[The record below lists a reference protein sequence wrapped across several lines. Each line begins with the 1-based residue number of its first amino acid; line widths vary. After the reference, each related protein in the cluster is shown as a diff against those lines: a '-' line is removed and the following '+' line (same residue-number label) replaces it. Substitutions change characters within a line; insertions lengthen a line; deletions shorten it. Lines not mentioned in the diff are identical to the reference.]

1 MRGNQKYQKDDV
13 ALSFETE
20 AGAPHYR
27 SSRTAGIPQRSM
39 MGGPGGSN
47 NLQFMNFDL
56 GSTSNSVPPP
66 RVSYGGGGAGGFG
79 AFEDE
84 PPLLEEL
91 GINVPQIIRKT
102 LTVLNPLRINPDL
115 HEDADLSGPFMFCML
130 FGLCQLLAG
139 KFHFGIILGW
149 TSLASL
155 FLYVVFNLLAGRN
168 GSLELYRAFSLVG
181 YCLLPMV
188 IFSALFLFVPHGR
201 IITFIMSSLAVVWST
216 RACTSLL
223 VVLFPTADEHRSL
236 VAYPCGL
243 IYIAFSLLVVF

>member
-1 MRGNQKYQKDDV
+1 MGPKDDV
-13 ALSFETE
+13 ALSFET
-20 AGAPHYR
+20 GGINGPHYR
-27 SSRTAGIPQRSM
+27 SRAAGIPQRSGM
-39 MGGPGGSN
+39 MGGPGGGT

-56 GSTSNSVPPP
+56 GSTSTSAPPP
-66 RVSYGGGGAGGFG
+66 RVSSYGGGGAGGFG

-130 FGLCQLLAG
+130 FGLFQLLAG

-155 FLYVVFNLLAGRN
+155 FLYIVFNLLAGRN

-188 IFSALFLFVPHGR
+188 ALSALSLFIPHRG
-201 IITFIMSSLAVVWST
+201 IISFVISAIAVLWST

-223 VVLFPTADEHRSL
+223 MVLFPTADEHRSL
-236 VAYPCGL
+236 VAYPCAL
-243 IYIAFSLLVVF
+243 IYIAFTLLIVF